1 MFKILYIIILLIII
15 LLISIKLSNKNEN
28 LTMQSSES
36 ESPPQSQS
44 QSQSQPKSEC
54 CNNDSSTNLTIL
66 INNLNTKYDSILN
79 KYSILQEEIK
89 SNSQRIDYV
98 YDEYESA
105 NKKLKM
111 QF

>member
-15 LLISIKLSNKNEN
+15 LWISIKLSNKYEN
-28 LTMQSSES
+28 LTMQLSES
-36 ESPPQSQS
+36 ESQPP
-44 QSQSQPKSEC
+44 SQPKSEC